1 MGEIFKD
8 IERITTANQCLEIL
22 GDIKYDL
29 SLSIAKMAQDQILNM
44 LKKTQIGID
53 VMIID
58 RKEEILAQT
67 DIRYA

>member
-1 MGEIFKD
+1 
-8 IERITTANQCLEIL
+8 
-22 GDIKYDL
+22 
-29 SLSIAKMAQDQILNM
+29 MAQDQILNM
-44 LKKTQIGID
+44 LKQTQIGID

>member
-1 MGEIFKD
+1 
-8 IERITTANQCLEIL
+8 
-22 GDIKYDL
+22 
-29 SLSIAKMAQDQILNM
+29 M
-44 LKKTQIGID
+44 LKQTQIGID